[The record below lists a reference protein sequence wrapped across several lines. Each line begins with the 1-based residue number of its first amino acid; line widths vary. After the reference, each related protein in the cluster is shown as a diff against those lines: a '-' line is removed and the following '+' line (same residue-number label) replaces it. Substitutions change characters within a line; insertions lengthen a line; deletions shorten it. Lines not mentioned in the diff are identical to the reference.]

1 MNDVRKM
8 IYGTLI
14 LFIGVLVFWLSI
26 IYISS
31 CGLTL
36 TCRQAAP
43 KIYGTPI
50 PTLIP
55 ASNSEAQMGAGLA
68 EFNKCQ
74 VSATDLIGA
83 WVTAKSPETEP
94 FTFSDVN
101 GKPCEGTFTADV
113 QPLFVENSLWYKS
126 AIGCV
131 SCHNSALTERSAG
144 LDLTSYAAIQMGSG
158 RADASA
164 KGADILGNGTWE
176 KSSLYNVLVKQGL
189 VAAGHSADSPAVAP
203 IVFAG
208 QAAPEEATATPT
220 P

>member
-1 MNDVRKM
+1 MNDVRKV
-8 IYGTLI
+8 IYTTI
-14 LFIGVLVFWLSI
+14 ALFLGVVVLWISI
-26 IYISS
+26 IYVSS

-55 ASNSEAQMGAGLA
+55 AAHSEAQMGTSVT
-68 EFNKCQ
+68 EFNKCR

-94 FTFSDVN
+94 FAFTDVN
-101 GKPCEGTFTADV
+101 GKSCEGTFAADI
-113 QPLFVENSLWYKS
+113 QPLFVENGLWYKN

-131 SCHNSALTERSAG
+131 SCHNGDLTERSAG

-158 RADASA
+158 RADANA
-164 KGADILGNGTWE
+164 KGADILGGGIWE
-176 KSSLYNVLVKQGL
+176 NSKLYAVLVKQGL
-189 VAAGHSADSPAVAP
+189 VAAGHSADAPAVTP
-203 IVFAG
+203 ILFAG
-208 QAAPEEATATPT
+208 QAAPEVTATPT